1 MTAIDYTEEMLK
13 KAKNNA
19 GILADK
25 IEWYQMDAQALRFA
39 DNTFDMI
46 VSRNVTWNLEHPD
59 RAYYEWMRVL
69 KPGGVLLNFD
79 ANWYHHYL
87 MKRKELHMRRIA
99 IRSAVLECMMTIR
112 VRT

>member
-1 MTAIDYTEEMLK
+1 MPVSWQIK
-13 KAKNNA
+13 SN
-19 GILADK
+19 GIR
-25 IEWYQMDAQALRFA
+25 WMHRRFGSA

-79 ANWYHHYL
+79 ANWYHHF
-87 MKRKELHMRRIA
+87 I
-99 IRSAVLECMMTIR
+99 
-112 VRT
+112 

>member
-1 MTAIDYTEEMLK
+1 MVSDGCT
-13 KAKNNA
+13 
-19 GILADK
+19 
-25 IEWYQMDAQALRFA
+25 ALRFA

-79 ANWYHHYL
+79 ASWYH
-87 MKRKELHMRRIA
+87 I
-99 IRSAVLECMMTIR
+99 I
-112 VRT
+112 